1 VAEGEVV
8 FAGQPYAEKYDSRGG
23 NGCLLNGAG
32 GGRLDYVLRS
42 VANGAVGMCQP
53 IRMKVRLL
61 DGSANEKKDGAHDG
75 KQKISACFGRTIL
88 CHFSHLYRIL
98 YAILVAILRQ
108 RRDCER
114 QYAASFTAGS
124 RVYFDP

>member
-1 VAEGEVV
+1 VAFHEGKAAPWVVSATSQHQEKCLGDSSLIRRGSVPVAEGEVV
-8 FAGQPYAEKYDSRGG
+8 FAGQPYAEKDDSRGG

-61 DGSANEKKDGAHDG
+61 DDGAYEKKDGAHDG
-75 KQKISACFGRTIL
+75 KQKMS
-88 CHFSHLYRIL
+88 
-98 YAILVAILRQ
+98 V
-108 RRDCER
+108 
-114 QYAASFTAGS
+114 
-124 RVYFDP
+124 